1 MSVSSNRS
9 TKRAKLSKH
18 IWLRHTLVK
27 IGEVGIANIQIESL
41 ARDLQ
46 VTKGS
51 FYWHFKDRD
60 SLLSE
65 TLAYWYNSATKAIG
79 RVGKRDFDDPLKR
92 LEYLYALALNRRPD
106 VPGGPIER
114 ALHEWGRASEIA
126 AETIRRVDQ
135 DRISLI
141 AEAYV
146 EMGKSEHQARQ
157 TARMA
162 LANIVGLNILTHADG
177 KRCQAEDAKAFFALF
192 LSHSLDRGPP
202 QSEFAST
209 TENTSPSPE

>member
-9 TKRAKLSKH
+9 TKPARLSKD
-18 IWLRHTLVK
+18 IWLSHTLVK
-27 IGEVGIANIQIESL
+27 IGEVGIANIKIESL

-65 TLAYWYNSATKAIG
+65 TLSYWYNSATKAIG
-79 RVGKRDFDDPLKR
+79 RVGKRDFDDPLNR
-92 LEYLYALALNRRPD
+92 LEYFYTLALNRRPD

-114 ALHEWGRASEIA
+114 ALHEWGRVSEIA

-146 EMGKSEHQARQ
+146 EMGKSENQARQ
-157 TARMA
+157 IARMA
-162 LANIVGLNILTHADG
+162 LASIVGLNILTHSEG
-177 KRCQAEDAKAFFALF
+177 KRCQAEDAEAFFALF
-192 LSHSLDRGPP
+192 LWQRLDREPP
-202 QSEFAST
+202 QTVFVST
-209 TENTSPSPE
+209 T